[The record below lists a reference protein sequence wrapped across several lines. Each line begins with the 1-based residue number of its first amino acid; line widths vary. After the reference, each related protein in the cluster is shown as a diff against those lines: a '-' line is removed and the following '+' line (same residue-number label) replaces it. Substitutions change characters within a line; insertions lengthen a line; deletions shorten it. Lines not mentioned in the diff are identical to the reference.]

1 MDDRTKILFSTVM
14 SHSCVYMAEQHDE
27 LTLPQQLM
35 LYSTASMLMEGY
47 DCEASALDFMALLSS
62 EDKPV
67 LLNDY
72 DIDDAINDVVCEIE
86 WISMVASMRYIVLSN
101 VPFI

>member
-1 MDDRTKILFSTVM
+1 MRSQRSRFHGPT
-14 SHSCVYMAEQHDE
+14 E
-27 LTLPQQLM
+27 L
-35 LYSTASMLMEGY
+35 
-47 DCEASALDFMALLSS
+47 

-67 LLNDY
+67 LNDY